1 MSKIVPSKMMA
12 PSTKIMADSL
22 KSIQLERV
30 RLLPQQ
36 HASTTYSPTGLNR
49 ISFRLP
55 AYANSMLDTSR
66 SFLSFKLKLTG
77 TGTLDA
83 TNNAVFQNGIG
94 GIFERC
100 LVKNSAGLVIEDISN
115 YNVLQKILTCVSQ
128 EEEYRI
134 DEGVYGTSEAPVTV
148 GALLVPN
155 STGIVYTFKFNTGVL
170 SSSLSAYLPVFMM
183 DSNGGYALDIEMF
196 LSPANSCMKS
206 YGTIASDVSYEVTD
220 IVYNLALLRMSS
232 ELCSKYNEISCDPNS
247 TIEIPFTTF
256 KTHTQTLQSQTNI
269 VHISET
275 ATNLKRIWGC
285 YLDQTQ
291 TKAGNV
297 LPFRGSV
304 KEANGFRLT
313 KYNFRIG
320 TTYLFNEPVQETLN
334 NNISLQYVKDSIF
347 SMKKPLIISKV
358 LTTTTSTNNTGTL
371 FESDNKFF
379 TVANFEY
386 SSESMDPSVIGGVSS
401 TNPIQSET
409 TFDSTPTS
417 AIINHNFCEVGYVMT
432 IRNGIVRY
440 EEPKPGSQSVY

>member
-36 HASTTYSPTGLNR
+36 HASTTYSPEGLNR
-49 ISFRLP
+49 ISWRLP

-66 SFLSFKLKLTG
+66 SFLSFKLKITG

-83 TNNAVFQNGIG
+83 NNNAVFQNGIG
-94 GIFERC
+94 GIFERM
-100 LVKNSAGLVIEDISN
+100 LVKNSAGLVLEDISN
-115 YNVLQKILTCVSQ
+115 FNVLQKILTCVSQ
-128 EEEYRI
+128 EESYRI
-134 DEGVYGTSEAPVTV
+134 DEGVYGTSEAPATV
-148 GALLVPN
+148 GALLVP
-155 STGIVYTFKFNTGVL
+155 SQSGIVYTFKFNTGVL
-170 SSSLSAYLPVFMM
+170 SSSLSAYLPLFMM
-183 DSNGGYALDIEMF
+183 DSNGGYACEIELF
-196 LSPANSCMKS
+196 LTPANSCMKS
-206 YGTIASDVSYEVTD
+206 YGTIASDVSYVVTEP
-220 IVYNLALLRMSS
+220 VYNLALLRMSS
-232 ELCSKYNEISCDPNS
+232 ELCSKYNEISCDPQS
-247 TIEIPFTTF
+247 TIEIPYTTF
-256 KTHTQTLQSQTNI
+256 KCHTQTLQSQTNV
-269 VHISET
+269 VHVSES

-313 KYNFRIG
+313 KYNFRVG
-320 TTYLFNEPVQETLN
+320 TTYLLNEPVQETIN
-334 NNISLQYVKDSIF
+334 NNVSLQYVKDAIF
-347 SMKKPLIISKV
+347 AMKKPLIISKAV
-358 LTTTTSTNNTGTL
+358 ANNTGTL
-371 FESDNKFF
+371 FESDQKFF
-379 TVANFEY
+379 TVASFEY
-386 SSESMDPSVIGGVSS
+386 SSEAMDPSVIGGVSS

-409 TFDSTPTS
+409 TFDSTPPS